1 METLRI
7 FVSSPGDVAAERAAV
22 RQVLDELEGS
32 HLLRDKVNFQLIAWD
47 DPYAAIPMEA
57 GVTPQDSVNR
67 YSGRPSGCDL
77 TLVILWSRIGTVLP
91 PDMVRTDGSRYA
103 SGTVWELRV

>member
-77 TLVILWSRIGTVLP
+77 TLVGKVSPRGNVSTGRSLLKSLQTVFP
-91 PDMVRTDGSRYA
+91 EHGQC
-103 SGTVWELRV
+103 